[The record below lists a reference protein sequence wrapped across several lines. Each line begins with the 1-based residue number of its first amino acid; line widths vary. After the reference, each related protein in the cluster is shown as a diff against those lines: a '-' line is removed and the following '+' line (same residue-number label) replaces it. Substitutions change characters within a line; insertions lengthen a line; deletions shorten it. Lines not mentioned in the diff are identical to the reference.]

1 MVLICS
7 EKQLKKRIKKW
18 EKLGIDYLEFTK
30 TLKSISELEVQLK
43 RAVNVCNEQTEA
55 IKKKKEEVRK
65 AYQYLA
71 SQERVK

>member
-7 EKQLKKRIKKW
+7 QRKLKRRVKKW
-18 EKLGIDYLEFTK
+18 KRLGIDYFEFVEK
-30 TLKSISELEVQLK
+30 LKSISELEGQLK